1 MSVVYNEDMCS
12 FELITDQDI
21 VKSYCTDSSNYP
33 GHADALVRPKS
44 TSEVVEILKEAN
56 SKKISITPIGNRS
69 SLTGS
74 AAADGGWILDTS
86 QMTKIIEIN
95 HKEKFALAEP
105 GMMLSDFK
113 KKILDEGLFY
123 APDPTSE
130 KECFFG
136 GSIATNASG
145 SRTFKYGSTK
155 KYVRALEVVLASG
168 EILNLRRPEIEKN
181 TFGYLPFQSM
191 VDLFVGSEGTLGVIT
206 KTEVELLDKP
216 ENFFG
221 GMAFF
226 KTLNEALDFV
236 IAVRKE
242 LLKPNPLVTP
252 RACELF
258 DNYALDII
266 RPDSPFKIPQNA
278 LAGIFFEQEYSL
290 DFEKVL
296 ERWLEFLEKN
306 NAIVDDTVVAE
317 QPKQQDALRTLRHKV
332 PSTLFEEGGLYV
344 KNGGGKISTDWS
356 VPILRVHEI
365 IDYAKKISDEAKI
378 QEPVI
383 YGHIGNGHPH
393 YNFIAKNAEEKKQI
407 LQVVHATCKKVA
419 TMGGTIAAEH
429 GIGKIKKDFV
439 KYQYPKQLIEAMRA
453 VKISLDPNNIL
464 APNNIF

>member
-1 MSVVYNEDMCS
+1 MCS

-33 GHADALVRPKS
+33 GYADALVRPKS

-242 LLKPNPLVTP
+242 LLKSGPLITP

-290 DFEKVL
+290 DFEKIL
-296 ERWLEFLEKN
+296 ERWLEFLGKN
-306 NAIVDDTVVAE
+306 NAIVDDTIVAE
-317 QPKQQDALRTLRHKV
+317 KPKQQDELRRLRHKV

-344 KNGGGKISTDWS
+344 NNGGGKISTDWS
-356 VPILRVHEI
+356 VPIFRIHEI

-407 LQVVHATCKKVA
+407 LQVVHSTCKKVT